1 MLGWGEPENLH
12 FKEFSGAAVAAGP
25 GPHFETIEL
34 RGRRRQNTLRCNR
47 LLAGALKHGVN

>member
-47 LLAGALKHGVN
+47 LLAGALRHGVN